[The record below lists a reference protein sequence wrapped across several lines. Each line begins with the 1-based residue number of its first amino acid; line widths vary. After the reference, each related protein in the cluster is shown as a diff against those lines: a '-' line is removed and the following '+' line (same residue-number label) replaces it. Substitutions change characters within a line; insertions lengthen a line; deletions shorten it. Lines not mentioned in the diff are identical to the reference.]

1 MRADAGSTPGDRPPT
16 YCTVADHCDPDECL
30 TNVMSTSSPQRRSI
44 VDSIRESLRDHFRR
58 VDHACRARWGISGMV
73 WRALDQVVSLGALI
87 LAGYAIDQGGD
98 PVLALT
104 LAMVI
109 ISGPKLAEWW
119 LVREDYVDYEEVQ
132 AARENDD

>member
-1 MRADAGSTPGDRPPT
+1 
-16 YCTVADHCDPDECL
+16 
-30 TNVMSTSSPQRRSI
+30 
-44 VDSIRESLRDHFRR
+44 
-58 VDHACRARWGISGMV
+58 MV
-73 WRALDQVVSLGALI
+73 WRALDQLVSLGALV
-87 LAGYAIDQGGD
+87 LAGYSIDQGAD

>member
-1 MRADAGSTPGDRPPT
+1 MRVDAGSTPGDRPPT
-16 YCTVADHCDPDECL
+16 YCTVFDHRDPDECL
-30 TNVMSTSSPQRRSI
+30 TNVMSTPPTRHQP
-44 VDSIRESLRDHFRR
+44 IRESLKDHFRR
-58 VDHACRARWGISGMV
+58 VDHACRTRWGISGMV
-73 WRALDQVVSLGALI
+73 WRALDQLVSLGALV
-87 LAGYAIDQGGD
+87 LAGYSIDQGAD

>member
-1 MRADAGSTPGDRPPT
+1 
-16 YCTVADHCDPDECL
+16 
-30 TNVMSTSSPQRRSI
+30 
-44 VDSIRESLRDHFRR
+44 
-58 VDHACRARWGISGMV
+58 MV
-73 WRALDQVVSLGALI
+73 WRALDQLVSLGALV
-87 LAGYAIDQGGD
+87 LAGYSIDQGAD

-132 AARENDD
+132 AARESDD